1 MPRWSEPTF
10 VRKAKDTTEFANIC
24 RCVFFFKTGSET
36 AGTRGRRL
44 CSGWFTRSWQKSS
57 DDGNGADG
65 VTGWRP
71 LGHRTRASQELL
83 VEQLHT
89 ATPLCVSPGGLSSVA
104 GALTEA
110 AVLPAPVTAHARH
123 GPAECRAHGQE
134 MSVLS
139 AASLPGPSS
148 RKPHVLGTGVRTPNM
163 TAEPPDDVTHK
174 ASSTAQLVPRS
185 RMTPGHRARATD
197 RQAGKGVT
205 WGALPSGGSTSR
217 PVSGLFTCP
226 HAERDGSRARPT
238 LTPYR

>member
-1 MPRWSEPTF
+1 MTGERAETAHGTSSVSRGLCANLGPGAGLPLPRRSEPTF
-10 VRKAKDTTEFANIC
+10 VRKAKDTTVFANIC

-57 DDGNGADG
+57 DDANGADG

-89 ATPLCVSPGGLSSVA
+89 ATPLCTSPGGLSSVA

-110 AVLPAPVTAHARH
+110 AVLPALVTAHARH

-148 RKPHVLGTGVRTPNM
+148 WKPHVLGTGVRTPNM

-185 RMTPGHRARATD
+185 
-197 RQAGKGVT
+197 
-205 WGALPSGGSTSR
+205 
-217 PVSGLFTCP
+217 
-226 HAERDGSRARPT
+226 
-238 LTPYR
+238 